1 MWKTILYSLRWQN
14 EDENIVCNF
23 FKDALI
29 KRAVALILE
38 LHWDSKKNMDKFQY
52 ESIKRIIEKSLK
64 YPNKMETRA
73 KLNTEITVKQTQINE
88 NYIKQPNFL

>member
-1 MWKTILYSLRWQN
+1 
-14 EDENIVCNF
+14 
-23 FKDALI
+23 
-29 KRAVALILE
+29 
-38 LHWDSKKNMDKFQY
+38 MDKFQY

-73 KLNTEITVKQTQINE
+73 KLNIEITVKHTQINE